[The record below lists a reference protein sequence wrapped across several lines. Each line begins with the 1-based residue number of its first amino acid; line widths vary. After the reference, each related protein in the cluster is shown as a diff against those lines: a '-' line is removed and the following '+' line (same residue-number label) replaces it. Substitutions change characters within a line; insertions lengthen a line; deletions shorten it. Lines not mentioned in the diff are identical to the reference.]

1 MTTALVSGLSVVTRS
16 KGQARLE
23 AHRVGDCWVRLH
35 NVPGKMIYLTEKT
48 LKGIRKSTQIAQGYV
63 TAIQVAAGNLHGAL
77 EGVVVA

>member
-35 NVPGKMIYLTEKT
+35 DVPGTMIYLTKKT

-77 EGVVVA
+77 EGVVVT

>member
-23 AHRVGDCWVRLH
+23 AHRVGGCWVRLH
-35 NVPGKMIYLTEKT
+35 NVPGKMIYLTKKT